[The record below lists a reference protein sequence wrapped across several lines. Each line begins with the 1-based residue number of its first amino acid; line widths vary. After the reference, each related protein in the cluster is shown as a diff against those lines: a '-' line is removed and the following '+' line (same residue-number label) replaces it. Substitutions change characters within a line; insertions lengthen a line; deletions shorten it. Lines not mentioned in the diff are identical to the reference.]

1 MIVKIKNKDGTWNY
15 FEGDNIQQDG
25 YFDGKSPE
33 HKSDMLYC
41 FSDKSE
47 LEGTIVLCIQ
57 KDNKIVARIHTNAPT
72 YIINE
77 NGKTIDKL
85 I

>member
-1 MIVKIKNKDGTWNY
+1 MIVKIKNEDGTWNY

-25 YFDGKSPE
+25 YFDGTCPE
-33 HKSDMLYC
+33 HRSDMLYNI
-41 FSDKSE
+41 SDKSE
-47 LEGTIVLCIQ
+47 LEGTIIFCIQ
-57 KDNKIVARIHTNAPT
+57 KDNKIVARVHTNRPT
-72 YIINE
+72 YLLND

>member
-15 FEGDNIQQDG
+15 FEGDNVQQDG
-25 YFDGKSPE
+25 YFNKKCPE
-33 HKSDMLYC
+33 HKPDMLY
-41 FSDKSE
+41 SYNDESE
-47 LEGTIVLCIQ
+47 IEGRIVICIQ
-57 KDNKIVARIHTNAPT
+57 KNNKVIARIQTNAPT
-72 YIINE
+72 YLLND